1 MPPVR
6 LFGRSW
12 HFSEDDLVLPGACGV
27 IYHGAWCV
35 VLLWGVIALR
45 GGYDTACINLDLLEI
60 FFVTLLVFFFISAVV
75 NGAISGISLRGK
87 RTHVH
92 SHRSCILLTLTWQL
106 LLLGAKQLLHCITQA
121 VMLLL
126 MQEPCLSNTS
136 ARPSSL

>member
-27 IYHGAWCV
+27 VYHGAWCA

-60 FFVTLLVFFFISAVV
+60 FFVTLLMFFFISAIV
-75 NGAISGISLRGK
+75 NGAISGVSLRGK
-87 RTHVH
+87 SMQLH
-92 SHRSCILLTLTWQL
+92 SHRGCTLLTLTW
-106 LLLGAKQLLHCITQA
+106 
-121 VMLLL
+121 
-126 MQEPCLSNTS
+126 
-136 ARPSSL
+136 